1 MNTQV
6 PIYIEVA
13 AKVAPLEPF
22 RDIFIAQLGAIGFE
36 SFSETP
42 DGFQAYIIKEDFDQA
57 ELDAALVWDGVECT
71 YALKEIEQVNWNEEW
86 EKNFDPIEV
95 DGKVYIRA
103 PFHAEREG
111 FEYPMLIEPKMSF
124 GTGHH
129 QTTHMMIQWLLETDT
144 TGKTVLD
151 MGCGTGILGILAGM
165 RGASHVHGIDI
176 DTWCIENTLENA
188 ERNSIEMSA
197 EVGGADAL
205 SATYDVICSNINLNV
220 LLADMHSYVKALNS
234 GGTIFFSGFY
244 EENIPAL
251 REAAEKAG
259 LKYEGVKSRE
269 QWRSLKMTK

>member
-22 RDIFIAQLGAIGFE
+22 RDILISQLGAIGFE
-36 SFSETP
+36 SFSETT
-42 DGFQAYIIKEDFDQA
+42 DGFEAYIIKEDFDQA
-57 ELDAALVWDGVECT
+57 SLDGALEWEGVECT
-71 YALKEIEQVNWNEEW
+71 YTMKEIEQVNWNEEW

-103 PFHAEREG
+103 PFHAEKEG

-165 RGASHVHGIDI
+165 RGATHVHGIDI

-188 ERNSIEMSA
+188 ERNTIEMSA

-205 SATYDVICSNINLNV
+205 NATYDVICANINLNV
-220 LLADMHSYVKALNS
+220 LLADMESYVKALNS
-234 GGTIFFSGFY
+234 EGTIFFSGFY

-251 REAAEKAG
+251 RTTAEQAG
-259 LKYEGVKSRE
+259 LTYEGVKSRE